1 VRNWLQA
8 NLPSSQVLPS
18 SALLV
23 RRYLEFRRQ
32 LPFICR
38 MESSTP
44 AELTFLDYK
53 RLVTYWIEENPEALP
68 VPPDR
73 VSAKRS
79 PARNGL

>member
-1 VRNWLQA
+1 MGIYDRQA
-8 NLPSSQVLPS
+8 FLNVPFDNRYKKAQVPS

-23 RRYLEFRRQ
+23 RRYVEFRRQ

-53 RLVTYWIEENPEALP
+53 RLVTYWLDENP
-68 VPPDR
+68 
-73 VSAKRS
+73 
-79 PARNGL
+79 